1 MLKYRVTDNS
11 DLYYNKI
18 GELVN
23 CSQIEATLMFK
34 DINVYKTYSWDNIIG
49 EKICI

>member
-1 MLKYRVTDNS
+1 MLNYRVINES

-18 GELVN
+18 GLLVN
-23 CSQIEATLMFK
+23 CSQIEATLLFK
-34 DINVYKTYSWDNIIG
+34 DLNIYKTYSWDNIVG